1 MLALIFD
8 LHFCLLIFAF
18 CVYNVSM
25 KYMKPLIL
33 TESYFAWH
41 YGRAFVDMFHIWMNF
56 LWFVFN
62 FFSISALIDTFFDP
76 WKRMG
81 ESYPKGF
88 DIAGVIS
95 AFVVNLLMRVVGIM
109 VRLIVLGIG
118 LAFAIVIFTAGIAIA
133 LAWALMPVVFVAFAI
148 IGLHLIFY
156 A

>member
-1 MLALIFD
+1 
-8 LHFCLLIFAF
+8 
-18 CVYNVSM
+18 M
-25 KYMKPLIL
+25 KYLKPLIL
-33 TESYFAWH
+33 IESYFAWH

-88 DIAGVIS
+88 DISGVIMTLM
-95 AFVVNLLMRVVGIM
+95 VNLLMRAVGIM
-109 VRLIVLGIG
+109 VRLIVLCIG
-118 LAFAIVIFTAGIAIA
+118 LAFAAIIFSTGIIIGI
-133 LAWALMPVVFVAFAI
+133 LWALMPVVFAMLVI
-148 IGLHLIFY
+148 ISLHLIFY

>member
-1 MLALIFD
+1 
-8 LHFCLLIFAF
+8 
-18 CVYNVSM
+18 M

-62 FFSISALIDTFFDP
+62 FFSISALIETFFDP

-95 AFVVNLLMRVVGIM
+95 TLVVNLLMRMVGIM
-109 VRLIVLGIG
+109 VRLIVLCIG
-118 LAFAIVIFTAGIAIA
+118 LAFATVIFVTGIVVGI
-133 LAWALMPVVFVAFAI
+133 LWALMPVVFVALVILA
-148 IGLHLIFY
+148 LHLIFY
-156 A
+156 G

>member
-1 MLALIFD
+1 MNSAKKPFI
-8 LHFCLLIFAF
+8 LL
-18 CVYNVSM
+18 
-25 KYMKPLIL
+25 
-33 TESYFAWH
+33 ESYFAWH
-41 YGRAFVDMFHIWMNF
+41 YGQAFTDMFHIWMNF
-56 LWFVFN
+56 LWFVYN

-95 AFVVNLLMRVVGIM
+95 TLVVNLLMRAVGIM

-118 LAFAIVIFTAGIAIA
+118 LAFAIFILIAGIVIGI
-133 LAWALMPVVFVAFAI
+133 LWALLPIVFVALVI
-148 IGLHLIFY
+148 ISLHLIFY